1 MKAAVITGIGQ
12 ISVETVP
19 DPTCGPKDVI
29 VQVIASGICGTD
41 LHILQG
47 EFAPSLPIIPGHEF
61 SGIITEIGKE
71 VKGFKVGDK
80 VAVDPSL
87 YCGECFYCKRAQGN
101 MCENWNAIGVTK
113 PGGAAEYVSAPAA
126 NLYKLP
132 DSIDI
137 KNAGLIEPLSCAV
150 HGFDRLP
157 RMTGSNYLIYGS
169 GTMGLMMM
177 EMAKRNGAAA
187 VYMVDVNAER
197 LETAKKLGNSRVATS
212 ADQFKDQPRGWDV
225 VIDCTGNAKA
235 IADAI
240 PRTMPGGT
248 FLQFGVSDYATRTE
262 VNPYWIYN
270 KEITITGSM
279 AVLHSFDRA
288 GDLLAEGLLNSDVMI
303 SHRFPL
309 DDYAKAVEMFKNGI
323 GRKITIEPHSK

>member
-1 MKAAVITGIGQ
+1 
-12 ISVETVP
+12 
-19 DPTCGPKDVI
+19 
-29 VQVIASGICGTD
+29 
-41 LHILQG
+41 
-47 EFAPSLPIIPGHEF
+47 
-61 SGIITEIGKE
+61 
-71 VKGFKVGDK
+71 
-80 VAVDPSL
+80 
-87 YCGECFYCKRAQGN
+87 

-126 NLYKLP
+126 CLYKLP
-132 DSIDI
+132 ESIDI

-150 HGFDRLP
+150 HGFDKLP
-157 RMTGSNYLIYGS
+157 RNPASNYLIYGS

-177 EMAKRNGAAA
+177 ELARRSGAAS
-187 VYMVDVNAER
+187 VSMVDVNAEK
-197 LETAKKLGNSRVATS
+197 LETAKKLGITRVATS
-212 ADQFKDQPRGWDV
+212 ADDFKDMPRGWEV

-248 FLQFGVSDYATRTE
+248 YLQFGVSDYATRVE

-270 KEITITGSM
+270 KEITILGSM

-288 GDLLAEGLLNSDVMI
+288 GDLLAAGVLDPEVMI

-323 GRKITIEPHSK
+323 GRKLTIEPKKK